1 MSVVGEKTGKETA
14 QKLPWALRQLP
25 SFPAVATKVLQLLAK
40 EDVPIRRIVDL
51 IRTDPAFSAGILR
64 VANSALFGF
73 VSQVETVKHAV
84 VIVGL
89 DRVRTLTLTVAMGSY
104 LKAALRIVTLRGCW
118 RHSLACALLSEELAT
133 SCSVHLDRAYTAGL
147 LHDIGRLGLL
157 VAYPAEYSNVLAV
170 TEENSM
176 DILQVERDLFDLD
189 HCQAGLWLMK
199 EWKFPEEFHDIAAR
213 HHSEPTTGEFD
224 LLALVRLACRLAD
237 TLGFQAVKPA
247 RLWTFQEI
255 QAALPEPFQQRF
267 NPDPDSL
274 RTRVATVIDS
284 LD

>member
-1 MSVVGEKTGKETA
+1 MSVVAEKTGKETSRE
-14 QKLPWALRQLP
+14 LPWALRQLP
-25 SFPAVATKVLQLLAK
+25 SFPAVATKLLQLLAK
-40 EDVPIRRIVDL
+40 EDVPIRRIVEL
-51 IRTDPAFSAGILR
+51 IRTDPAFSSGILR

-73 VSQVETVKHAV
+73 ASKVETVKHAV
-84 VIVGL
+84 VVVGL
-89 DRVRTLTLTVAMGSY
+89 DRVMTLTLTVAMGSY
-104 LKAALRIVTLRGCW
+104 LKAALRIAVLRGCW

-157 VAYPAEYSNVLAV
+157 VAYPAEYGKLLTVAEQNAGDVL
-170 TEENSM
+170 EM
-176 DILQVERDLFDLD
+176 ERKLFDMD
-189 HCQAGLWLMK
+189 HCQAGRRLME
-199 EWKFPEEFHDIAAR
+199 EWKFPEEFHEIAAR
-213 HHSEPTTGEFD
+213 HHSEPTTGEFN
-224 LLALVRLACRLAD
+224 LLALARLACRLAD

-274 RTRVATVIDS
+274 RARVATIIDS